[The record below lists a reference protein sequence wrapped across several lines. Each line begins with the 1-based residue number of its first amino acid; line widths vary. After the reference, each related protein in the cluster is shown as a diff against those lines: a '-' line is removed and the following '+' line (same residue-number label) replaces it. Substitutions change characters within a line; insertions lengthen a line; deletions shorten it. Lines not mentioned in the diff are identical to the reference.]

1 MSDNVEMD
9 QINEDADQSF
19 EFTVGRFL
27 TYRLSRVQ
35 ARMNAQGARILQN
48 AAGLSLIQ
56 WRIITLVAGHDG
68 ATSTELTAVSAIDKG
83 LFSRKL
89 KTLVLDGIIQA
100 KVNPADNRVQH
111 LFLTDKGREIHAR
124 VLPIMMRRQE
134 VLREGLGPEKADQLF
149 DLLVEVENILENW
162 TGP

>member
-1 MSDNVEMD
+1 MD
-9 QINEDADQSF
+9 QIIDEADQSF
-19 EFTVGRFL
+19 EVTVGRFL

-35 ARMNAQGARILQN
+35 ARMNAQGARILQA

-89 KTLVLDGIIQA
+89 KTLVQDGVIQA
-100 KVNPADNRVQH
+100 RIDQSDNRVQH
-111 LFLTDKGREIHAR
+111 LYLTDKGREIHAR

-134 VLREGLGPEKADQLF
+134 VLREGLGAEKADMLF
-149 DLLVEVENILENW
+149 DLLVEVEHILDNW